1 MGSTLKDVAALAKVH
16 PSTVSRVLR
25 NVENLKIS
33 EDTKDRIFS
42 AIKKL
47 NYQPDQ
53 TARSLRLKKSF
64 TIGLIIPNI
73 SSPYFSGIAKS
84 LDDECTKEGYTLIIS
99 DTNENQAKE
108 IKAVN
113 DLYSRG
119 VDGLVIAPV
128 QDSDDHIKE
137 LIDRKFP
144 FVLIDRDF
152 EEFETNAVI
161 CNESESA
168 YDAVEKLIKLKH
180 SRISFISGRIN
191 LYPVIK
197 RLEGYKKAL
206 TDNNIG
212 IDEDIICSSIPTLED
227 AFISATRL
235 LKLKSPPT
243 AILISGTII
252 TLGVLKAIIE
262 EGKSIP
268 KDLSVIGFTDTI
280 FADYFVNPISSV
292 SHEVKEIGIKTFEL
306 LFKHLNIS
314 EEIPKSKI
322 TVETK
327 FIDRHSTE
335 IIK

>member
-1 MGSTLKDVAALAKVH
+1 MGSTLKDVAAIAKVH

-33 EDTKDRIFS
+33 ENTKERIFS
-42 AIKKL
+42 AIKEL

-53 TARSLRLKKSF
+53 TARALRLKKSF

-84 LDDECTKEGYTLIIS
+84 LDEACSQEGYTLIIS
-99 DTNENQAKE
+99 DTNENQEKE
-108 IKAVN
+108 IKAVK

-128 QDSDDHIKE
+128 QDSDEHIKE
-137 LIDRKFP
+137 LIERDFP

-152 EEFETNAVI
+152 EEYDTNAVI

-168 YDAVEKLIKLKH
+168 YNAVKRLIELGH
-180 SRISFISGRIN
+180 TSICFVSGRIN

-197 RLEGYKKAL
+197 RLEGYKQAL
-206 TDNNIG
+206 KDHDLQ
-212 IDEDIICSSIPTLED
+212 IDENVICSSIPTLED
-227 AFISATRL
+227 AYKSA
-235 LKLKSPPT
+235 LKLLRLESPPT

-252 TLGVLKAIIE
+252 TLGVLKAILE

-280 FADYFVNPISSV
+280 FADYFANPISSV
-292 SHEVKEIGIKTFEL
+292 SHAVDEIGIHSFEL
-306 LFKHLNIS
+306 LHKHITAS
-314 EEIPKSKI
+314 DGIPKSKI
-322 TVETK
+322 VVETG
-327 FIDRHSTE
+327 FVDRNSTKA
-335 IIK
+335 IN